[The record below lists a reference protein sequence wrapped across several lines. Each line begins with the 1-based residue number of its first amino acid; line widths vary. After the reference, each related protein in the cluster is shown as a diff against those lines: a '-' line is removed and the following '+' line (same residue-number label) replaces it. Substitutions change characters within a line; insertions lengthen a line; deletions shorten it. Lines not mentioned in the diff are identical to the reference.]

1 MFVSALF
8 RTLLCRLPVFF
19 IIQFMKTELT
29 VGFFFTLDILPL
41 KEKTDAKLL
50 YYFFLYVRL
59 SMNSCLLVALV
70 PFCLVSGVASR
81 LRMQR

>member
-41 KEKTDAKLL
+41 KEKN
-50 YYFFLYVRL
+50 R
-59 SMNSCLLVALV
+59 CQALV
-70 PFCLVSGVASR
+70 LLLPLCKTFNELLFTCRSR
-81 LRMQR
+81 SVLPC